1 MPFDCPVCGKYAPG
15 GRRFCSKPCS
25 KKVKRMC
32 RRIGCTETWYATEN
46 HKKRYCSR
54 GCTPQ
59 SSPGP
64 IYPYKLNRSCH
75 VCHERFTLEVKG
87 EEQRT
92 KENTCNEC
100 KAVLGSIEWR
110 SVYLIKELGLRLAVV
125 KRINSDTVN
134 WLYENGLPKKKQPK
148 KKQTK
153 KKQIEKYKI
162 TDLGDLSERD
172 LLETIWFSGTTE

>member
-1 MPFDCPVCGKYAPG
+1 MT
-15 GRRFCSKPCS
+15 KP
-25 KKVKRMC
+25 KVKRMC

-46 HKKRYCSR
+46 HSKRYCRS
-54 GCTPQ
+54 CIPQ
-59 SSPGP
+59 SSLGP
-64 IYPYKLNRSCH
+64 IYPYKLNRSCY
-75 VCHERFTLEVKG
+75 VCYERFTLEVNS

-100 KAVLGSIEWR
+100 KAMLESIEWR
-110 SVYLIKELGLRLAVV
+110 SVYLIKELGLRVAVV
-125 KRINSDTVN
+125 KRMNNDTVN
-134 WLYENGLPKKKQPK
+134 WLYENGLPKKKQLK
-148 KKQTK
+148 KKQLKKKQLK